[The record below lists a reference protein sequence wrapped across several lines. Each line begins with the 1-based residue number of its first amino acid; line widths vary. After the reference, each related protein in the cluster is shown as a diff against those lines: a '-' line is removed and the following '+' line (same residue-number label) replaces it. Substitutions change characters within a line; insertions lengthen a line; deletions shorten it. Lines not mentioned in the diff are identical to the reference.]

1 MGVAKES
8 DTTERLSKQIRMSD
22 IPDIYP
28 KTSTPV
34 KSSHFSILHP
44 YSILPV
50 NSLFG
55 GPQTACSQVKVTHQ
69 WDKVTYTCPGPHMFA
84 MALPFLSKSFIPKTP
99 AGLQEYRERPMR
111 PKPGISGVWVQG
123 HHSTPTPGWCDS
135 HTTWVTE
142 AG

>member
-69 WDKVTYTCPGPHMFA
+69 WDKVTYTCPEPHMFA

-99 AGLQEYRERPMR
+99 AGFAGVQRKTHGTQAWNKWGLGSRPPFNTHPWMVR
-111 PKPGISGVWVQG
+111 QS
-123 HHSTPTPGWCDS
+123 HHMGD
-135 HTTWVTE
+135 
-142 AG
+142 